1 MNLIDQT
8 RPFFFYGLKAMSD
21 VIRCDNVVIK
31 GGKTETGLYILTG
44 LVKC

>member
-8 RPFFFYGLKAMSD
+8 CPFFYGLKAMRSI
-21 VIRCDNVVIK
+21 IRYDNVGFK
-31 GGKTETGLYILTG
+31 GGKTETGPYILTG